1 MNLKEVNPRLRGGRV
16 ENHLGK
22 TPPSSPDRDSN
33 LDLPVLG
40 SQTQYETSALANYT
54 TESGPRW
61 RRYTTMAVPEPGN
74 WASVLKQTKNSP
86 VVLHKYKKCDEDDDD
101 FKTVAPS
108 IIELASTPPKQ
119 QSDTRSAW
127 PTEQV
132 WLDDD
137 DQEGTYQDCNES
149 RYLNTIKQ
157 DKRNEYKKLS
167 REEKI
172 VLRIQKK
179 VLKKE
184 LDLKESE
191 ADYRLEIHEM
201 QKSVLEVKRKASEAK
216 L

>member
-1 MNLKEVNPRLRGGRV
+1 MVVVVVMVMVMVVMMMRQYSQNIVTISNKKLQELMYKEN
-16 ENHLGK
+16 
-22 TPPSSPDRDSN
+22 
-33 LDLPVLG
+33 
-40 SQTQYETSALANYT
+40 T
-54 TESGPRW
+54 T
-61 RRYTTMAVPEPGN
+61 
-74 WASVLKQTKNSP
+74 
-86 VVLHKYKKCDEDDDD
+86 KYIQKCDEDDDD

-119 QSDTRSAW
+119 VLDGMQQSNTRSAW

-132 WLDDD
+132 WLDDE

-184 LDLKESE
+184 LNLKESE

-201 QKSVLEVKRKASEAK
+201 QKSVLELHLTSEDFIEVFGMAYESFAVLPIWKQQNLKKASG
-216 L
+216 LF

>member
-1 MNLKEVNPRLRGGRV
+1 MMVVVVMVVVVEVV
-16 ENHLGK
+16 
-22 TPPSSPDRDSN
+22 
-33 LDLPVLG
+33 
-40 SQTQYETSALANYT
+40 
-54 TESGPRW
+54 RW
-61 RRYTTMAVPEPGN
+61 RYTTMAVPESGN

-101 FKTVAPS
+101 DFKTVAPS

-119 QSDTRSAW
+119 QCDTRSAL

-157 DKRNEYKKLS
+157 DNRNKYKKLS

-191 ADYRLEIHEM
+191 AEYRLEIHEM
-201 QKSVLEVKRKASEAK
+201 QKSVFEAKKKASEAK
-216 L
+216 LEYYRMKIEGDPYTVPEPIPCVRATALKTSTNDPASIV